1 VPMLTA
7 GDEMGR
13 TQQGNNNAYCQDN
26 EISWVDWAR
35 SAEPRNETLT
45 DYAAT
50 LIKLRAEHP
59 IFRRRRFLNADAIA
73 WFTPVGEQ
81 MTREDWGAA
90 FAKSLTVVLD
100 GDEITEPDRRGEP
113 IRDDSFLVL
122 INASEADLQFTI
134 VPKPYGEQ
142 WEKVLDTAGP
152 LENPED
158 MTPVKPGDKV
168 SVISH
173 SMQLFRRLDR
183 G

>member
-1 VPMLTA
+1 
-7 GDEMGR
+7 MGR

-35 SAEPRNETLT
+35 SAEPRNQALA

-81 MTREDWGAA
+81 MTRGDWDAA

-122 INASEADLQFTI
+122 INASEADMQFTI
-134 VPKPYGEQ
+134 VAKPYGEQ